1 MNVNPTLRKIN
12 AAKTLTILNTQNNYA
27 ILCNIFK
34 IELLSVNRYEAYL
47 CQKQT
52 NLSLINLMN
61 LVIRSLHSLFLNW
74 FHFRFVGINKAIN
87 MSQKEFVI
95 CIKM

>member
-12 AAKTLTILNTQNNYA
+12 AAKTFTILLIQNHYA

-52 NLSLINLMN
+52 NLSLINFN
-61 LVIRSLHSLFLNW
+61 
-74 FHFRFVGINKAIN
+74 
-87 MSQKEFVI
+87 EFSN
-95 CIKM
+95 

>member
-12 AAKTLTILNTQNNYA
+12 AAKTLTILLIQNNYA

-34 IELLSVNRYEAYL
+34 IELLPVNRHETFL

-52 NLSLINLMN
+52 DLSLINFN
-61 LVIRSLHSLFLNW
+61 
-74 FHFRFVGINKAIN
+74 
-87 MSQKEFVI
+87 EFSN
-95 CIKM
+95 